1 MGGLRSLRTG
11 SSRVKRLAL
20 LGVSLLAGCEL
31 FRPPPAILEP
41 EWPQLETSDF
51 GEMQNVSMSG
61 GLWFGGGVTEGD
73 VKLAF
78 RRGVKHILDL
88 SFDGDEVGF
97 DLKEACA
104 SNGIELIDAGLV
116 DAESLGGDERALV
129 LEVFRDRE
137 RHPLLVVCEAGSTS
151 AAYFALWRILDH
163 EMPIDVAL
171 DEARRA
177 GMRPGTLEEYVRAQ
191 AALLGRED

>member
-1 MGGLRSLRTG
+1 M
-11 SSRVKRLAL
+11 KRLAL
-20 LGVSLLAGCEL
+20 LGFSLLAGCEL
-31 FRPPPAILEP
+31 FRPPPAIVDP

-61 GLWFGGGVTEGD
+61 GLWFGGGVTESD

-78 RRGVKHILDL
+78 RRGVKNILDL

-104 SNGIELIDAGLV
+104 SYGIELIDAGLV
-116 DAESLGGDERALV
+116 DAESLGGDERASV
-129 LEVFRDRE
+129 LEIFRDRE
-137 RHPLLVVCEAGSTS
+137 RHPLLVVCETGSTS

-177 GMRPGTLEEYVRAQ
+177 GMRPGTLEEYVRSQ